1 VTAEM
6 ERRASV
12 GIRLEGVGKRFAHH
26 ARGEVDAV
34 RDVSV
39 TVGAGRFLTL
49 LGPSG
54 CGKTTTLRM
63 IAGFEAPTR
72 GRVFFGQTD
81 VTDLPANRRNI
92 GFVFQNY
99 ALFPHLTVAE
109 NVAYGLRV
117 RRRAAVDIGR
127 AVADVL
133 ALVGL
138 GGHERRFPHQLSGGE
153 QQRVALARA
162 VVIQPQV
169 LLFDEPLSNLDAR
182 LRVQMRDEIRR
193 LQARL
198 AITTVYVT
206 HDQEE
211 AMAIADEIAVMD
223 RGRLVQ
229 LGSAEDLYARPAATF
244 VAHFIGRVNVLR
256 AKVVGAAE
264 AGVLVNVNGQRL
276 AAEGTARPGADGT
289 VAIAVRPETIELM
302 PAASDHDSGVVRSRV
317 FLGEKVDY
325 VVEWNGARV
334 LVCAWDPVR
343 RGTVGV
349 GDRVEVR
356 LPARGAR
363 LLPDDESP

>member
-1 VTAEM
+1 MAAM
-6 ERRASV
+6 ARGASV
-12 GIRLEGVGKRFAHH
+12 GIRLEGLGKRFAHH
-26 ARGEVDAV
+26 SRGDVDAV
-34 RDVSV
+34 RDVSLAV
-39 TVGAGRFLTL
+39 SAGKFLTL

-72 GRVFFGQTD
+72 GRVFFGESD
-81 VTDLPANRRNI
+81 VTGLPANRRNI

-99 ALFPHLTVAE
+99 ALFPHLAVAE

-117 RRRAAVDIGR
+117 RRWAAADIER
-127 AVADVL
+127 AVTDVL
-133 ALVGL
+133 VLVGL
-138 GGHERRFPHQLSGGE
+138 AGYERRFPHQLSGGE

-229 LGSAEDLYARPAATF
+229 LGSAEDLYARPASAF
-244 VAHFIGRVNVLR
+244 VAHFIGRVSVLR
-256 AKVVGAAE
+256 AKLVGAAE
-264 AGVLVNVNGQRL
+264 GGALVDVNGQRI
-276 AAEGTARPGADGT
+276 AADGTPRAAADGT
-289 VAIAVRPETIELM
+289 VAVAVRPETIELT
-302 PAASDHDSGVVRSRV
+302 AATSDHDSAVVQSRV
-317 FLGEKVDY
+317 FLGDKVDY
-325 VVEWNGARV
+325 VVDWSGVRV

-343 RGTVGV
+343 RETMRV
-349 GDRVEVR
+349 GDRVEMR
-356 LPARGAR
+356 LPTRGAR
-363 LLPDDESP
+363 LLPDDEPR

>member
-1 VTAEM
+1 VTARM
-6 ERRASV
+6 ERVAPV
-12 GIRLEGVGKRFAHH
+12 AIRLEGIGKRFARH

-34 RDVSV
+34 RDVSL

-63 IAGFEAPTR
+63 IAGFETPTR
-72 GRVFFGQTD
+72 GRVFLGGAD
-81 VTDLPANRRNI
+81 VTEVPANRRNI

-99 ALFPHLTVAE
+99 ALFPHLTVVE

-117 RRRAAVDIGR
+117 RRWAEPDIAGAVT
-127 AVADVL
+127 DVL

-138 GGHERRFPHQLSGGE
+138 RGYERRFPHQLSGGE

-182 LRVQMRDEIRR
+182 LRVQMREEIRR

-223 RGRLVQ
+223 RGRLIQ
-229 LGSAEDLYARPAATF
+229 LGSAEDLYARPAASF
-244 VAHFIGRVNVLR
+244 VANFIGRVSVLR
-256 AKVVGAAE
+256 AKVVGDAE
-264 AGVLVNVNGQRL
+264 GGALVEVNGQRVV
-276 AAEGTARPGADGT
+276 AEGAARPAGDGT
-289 VAIAVRPETIELM
+289 VAIAVRPETIELA
-302 PAASDHDSGVVRSRV
+302 PAASDHDSAMVVSRV

-325 VVEWNGARV
+325 VVEWSGMRV
-334 LVCAWDPVR
+334 LVCAWDPIR
-343 RGTVGV
+343 RGTVGA
-349 GDRVEVR
+349 GDRVDVR

-363 LLPDDESP
+363 LLPEDEAS

>member
-1 VTAEM
+1 MAP
-6 ERRASV
+6 V
-12 GIRLEGVGKRFAHH
+12 GIRLQGIGKRFAHR

-34 RDVSV
+34 SDVSL
-39 TVGAGRFLTL
+39 TVGPGRFLTV

-54 CGKTTTLRM
+54 CGKTTTLRI
-63 IAGFEAPTR
+63 IAGFETPTH
-72 GRVFFGQTD
+72 GRVFLGDAD
-81 VTDLPANRRNI
+81 VTDVPANRRNI

-117 RRRAAVDIGR
+117 RRRSEPDIAR
-127 AVADVL
+127 AVSEVL
-133 ALVGL
+133 TLVGL
-138 GGHERRFPHQLSGGE
+138 AGHERRFPHQLSGGE

-162 VVIQPQV
+162 VVIQPRV

-182 LRVQMRDEIRR
+182 LRVQMREEIRR
-193 LQARL
+193 LQVRL

-229 LGSAEDLYARPAATF
+229 LGTAEDLYARPAAAF
-244 VAHFIGRVNVLR
+244 VAGFIGRVSVLR
-256 AKVVGAAE
+256 ARVVGAAE
-264 AGVLVNVNGQRL
+264 GGVVVDINGQRVV
-276 AAEGTARPGADGT
+276 AEGAARPAGDGM
-289 VAIAVRPETIELM
+289 VAIAVRPETVELV
-302 PAASDHDSGVVRSRV
+302 PATSDHDSAVVVSRV

-325 VVEWNGARV
+325 VVEWGAARL

-349 GDRVEVR
+349 GDRVDVR
-356 LPARGAR
+356 LPARGVR
-363 LLPDDESP
+363 LLPEGEGT